1 MSTSFFIVI
10 SLYQCICIFIYIY
23 THNTYTFYLCT
34 HIHTNSYICIYEA
47 EELKG
52 NYDHDPINYLSDL
65 KHLKAYSKENSLILY
80 EFTF

>member
-1 MSTSFFIVI
+1 MHILPDHSFKYHRNNAIPI
-10 SLYQCICIFIYIY
+10 KLYFHIA
-23 THNTYTFYLCT
+23 